1 MTATG
6 RSPRQGPDMA
16 EAATV
21 PVPPPPRH
29 VQVLWGVIH
38 ALSRPVPGTVGI
50 RLRRL
55 LYRPFFA
62 ELGRSVAIADGVHIR
77 APWGI
82 RLAEQVSINFGVSLD
97 GLGGLTCGRRVLLGP
112 YSVLQSTEHV
122 PPTIGDNYGGRFAP
136 VTIGSWAVV
145 TSHVVVTAGTTI
157 GGAAL
162 VAAGAVVTHNVGPG
176 EIVAGVP
183 ARSIRLRSSQD
194 RDPFGTGE
202 QT

>member
-1 MTATG
+1 
-6 RSPRQGPDMA
+6 MA
-16 EAATV
+16 S
-21 PVPPPPRH
+21 
-29 VQVLWGVIH
+29 
-38 ALSRPVPGTVGI
+38 SRPVPGVAGV

-62 ELGRSVAIADGVHIR
+62 ELGSSVAIADGVHIR

-82 RLAEQVSINFGVSLD
+82 RLAQQVSINFGVSLD
-97 GLGGLTCGRRVLLGP
+97 GLGGLTCGERVLLGP

-122 PPTIGDNYGGRFAP
+122 PPAAGNNYGGRFAS

-157 GGAAL
+157 GEAAL
-162 VAAGAVVTHNVGPG
+162 VAAGAVVTHDVGPG

-183 ARSIRLRSSQD
+183 ARPIRLSSSPD
-194 RDPFGTGE
+194 CDLRDGE